1 VFVPELPEVETV
13 VRKVR
18 PELTGAR
25 ILDIQVFRELS
36 LKPQATADLAPVIGR
51 RVAYIDR
58 RGKNIL
64 IYLQPAKAKPDQP
77 SVVAIRIHL
86 GMTGE
91 LLVKPA
97 TFEAT
102 RSTRVLFK
110 LNGKRLLVFE
120 DMRLLG
126 RVHALTPQQLE
137 DLRKKVGIEPLS
149 GEFTPQ
155 VFLDA
160 ALSSRSPAKLFLL
173 GQDRIAGVGNM
184 YAAESLWRA
193 RIDPRKPMNSVPR
206 AKLLA
211 LHEAIPAVLRE
222 ALKGALKTYEKPG
235 FYDTMDFAVYGRKGE
250 PCQRCSRPI
259 ERIEQSG
266 RSTYFC
272 PKCQR

>member
-1 VFVPELPEVETV
+1 VPELPEVETV

-18 PELTGAR
+18 PELRDAR
-25 ILDIQVFRELS
+25 ILDVQVLRELS
-36 LKPQATADLAPVIGR
+36 LKPQALADLAPAVGR
-51 RVAYIDR
+51 TIASVDR

-64 IYLQPAKAKPDQP
+64 LHLKPSKANPDQQP
-77 SVVAIRIHL
+77 LVAIRIHL

-91 LLVKPA
+91 LLVKPVG
-97 TFEAT
+97 TEPT

-110 LNGKRLLVFE
+110 LNGKRLLIFD

-126 RVHALTPQQLE
+126 RVHALTAAKLE
-137 DLRKKVGIEPLS
+137 ELSKKVGIEPLS
-149 GEFTPQ
+149 RKFTPE

-160 ALSSRSPAKLFLL
+160 ARSSRSPAKLFLL
-173 GQDRIAGVGNM
+173 GQDRIAGIGNM

-193 RIDPRKPMNSVPR
+193 RIDPRKPMNSVSR

-211 LHEAIPAVLRE
+211 LHDAIPAVLQE

-235 FYDTMDFAVYGRKGE
+235 SYDTMDFAVYGRKGE
-250 PCQRCSRPI
+250 PCKRCGRSI
-259 ERIEQSG
+259 ARIEQSG

-272 PKCQR
+272 PKCQA